1 MLVFRPVRV
10 EGAQVDFWT
19 AVQTCFRKYATFQGR
34 ARRSEFWYF
43 WLFLILG
50 SIVAAILDAALGF
63 DMDDGGGPIGAVFS
77 LATLIPVLAAVAR
90 RLHDTG
96 RSGWWQLSYVI
107 PSVVMVAGIL
117 TESVLIGVLGG
128 IGTVVLAVL
137 ILVWMASAGDRG
149 PNRFGE
155 DPMGP
160 PVLAQPYGAPGPGP
174 GQPWR

>member
-1 MLVFRPVRV
+1 M
-10 EGAQVDFWT
+10 DFWT

-63 DMDDGGGPIGAVFS
+63 DMDDGGGPIGGVFS
-77 LATLIPVLAAVAR
+77 LATLLPLLAATAR
-90 RLHDTG
+90 RLHDTDH
-96 RSGWWQLSYVI
+96 SGWWQAGGFGAAALAGLAIAFAAFGGGTMAGAAS
-107 PSVVMVAGIL
+107 MLLAGAAGIAALGL
-117 TESVLIGVLGG
+117 T
-128 IGTVVLAVL
+128 
-137 ILVWMASAGDRG
+137 ILVLVWLVSAGTRG

-160 PVLAQPYGAPGPGP
+160 PVLVQPYGVPPPGP